1 VLWHKLGITFFG
13 KFIWWIVGHR
23 RSCALSEENAMRR
36 ICAWCG
42 TDLGAGNASK
52 DPEMKRPAVEPLAG
66 DAGTGQPAHAP
77 EPPSTICRSCADDL
91 AAYRKPV
98 LVVSQDWARM
108 YDQLVELMRGQ
119 PEIQVILDRRQPAK
133 AEEGTRGWN
142 GPDRRRGGRSL
153 VVK

>member
-1 VLWHKLGITFFG
+1 MQRTCV
-13 KFIWWIVGHR
+13 
-23 RSCALSEENAMRR
+23 
-36 ICAWCG
+36 WCG
-42 TDLGAGNASK
+42 TDLAAGSASN
-52 DPEMKRPAVEPLAG
+52 DPEMKRPTVDPLAK
-66 DAGTGQPAHAP
+66 DAGTEEPADAP
-77 EPPSTICRSCADDL
+77 EPPSTICRRCADDL

-133 AEEGTRGWN
+133 AGEGTRGWN

>member
-1 VLWHKLGITFFG
+1 MQRTCV
-13 KFIWWIVGHR
+13 
-23 RSCALSEENAMRR
+23 
-36 ICAWCG
+36 WCG
-42 TDLGAGNASK
+42 TDLAAGSASN
-52 DPEMKRPAVEPLAG
+52 DPETKRPAVDPLAK
-66 DAGTGQPAHAP
+66 DAGTEEPADAP
-77 EPPSTICRSCADDL
+77 EPPSTICRRCADDL

-133 AEEGTRGWN
+133 AGEGTRGWN

>member
-1 VLWHKLGITFFG
+1 
-13 KFIWWIVGHR
+13 
-23 RSCALSEENAMRR
+23 MQR
-36 ICAWCG
+36 ICVWCG
-42 TDLGAGNASK
+42 TDLAAGSASN
-52 DPEMKRPAVEPLAG
+52 D
-66 DAGTGQPAHAP
+66 P
-77 EPPSTICRSCADDL
+77 EPPSTICRRCADDL

-133 AEEGTRGWN
+133 AGEGTKGWN